1 MKKFILNAQ
10 HLRLFVCFALAFI
23 LSACNEPHRSA
34 SLEQILEH
42 KTLRVGT
49 LQGPGNYYHQA
60 SLEAGFEFEL
70 ARKYSQY
77 LGVTLQMVP
86 ANNLSE
92 LLDKLDSGQ
101 VDILAAGLSVTQERL
116 ATYRF
121 TPSYGQV
128 SQELVFRQGGKWP
141 KSINE
146 LDGDLL
152 VVKDSSHA
160 QNLKQ
165 LQKLE
170 PNLSWKESDSHDSEE
185 LLRAVGEGDI
195 DFTIVDSNTL
205 ILNQQ
210 AYPQVN
216 VAFTIQELQPIAWM
230 LDKDADDAL
239 LASLVEFF
247 GEAHHDGTL
256 LTLTQKYYSDTVRIA
271 GIDNRG
277 FINATK
283 VKLSQFEPMFRKHAE
298 GMDWRLLAAIAYQ
311 ESQWQPTA
319 RSHTG
324 GRGMMMLDKKTAK
337 QLDVYSRLD
346 AEQSIR
352 GAGRLFQQMFARI
365 PHRISNPDRQW
376 FALAAYNIGWGHL
389 EDARLLT
396 EQQGGDPDRW
406 LDVKATLPLL
416 KQRKYYQAAKY
427 GYVRGDEPVRYVEN
441 IRAYYDTL
449 VHLDEETLHDNQN
462 H

>member
-1 MKKFILNAQ
+1 MKKFIHTAQ
-10 HLRLFVCFALAFI
+10 HLRLVL
-23 LSACNEPHRSA
+23 LSAVAFMLFACSEPDKPA

-42 KTLRVGT
+42 NTLRVGT
-49 LQGPGNYYHQA
+49 LQGPGNYYHHA
-60 SLEAGFEFEL
+60 SHEAGFEYEL
-70 ARKYSQY
+70 ARRYSQY
-77 LGVTLQMVP
+77 IDVELEMVP
-86 ANNLSE
+86 AKNLSE
-92 LLDKLDSGQ
+92 LLHKLESGQ
-101 VDILAAGLSVTQERL
+101 VDFVAAGISVTSERL
-116 ATYRF
+116 EKYRF
-121 TPSYGQV
+121 APSYGQV
-128 SQELVFRQGGKWP
+128 SQELVFKQGGKWP
-141 KSINE
+141 KSISE
-146 LDGDLL
+146 VDGKLL

-170 PNLSWKESDSHDSEE
+170 PQLKWQESSSHDSEE
-185 LLRAVGEGDI
+185 LLRAVAEGDI

-205 ILNQQ
+205 TLNQQ
-210 AYPQVN
+210 TYPQIN
-216 VAFTIQELQPIAWM
+216 VAFTIQQSQPIAWM
-230 LDKDADDAL
+230 LLKNADDAL

-256 LTLTQKYYSDTVRIA
+256 LTLTQKYYTDITT
-271 GIDNRG
+271 IDGVDNSG
-277 FINATK
+277 FVNATK
-283 VKLSQFEPMFRKHAE
+283 VKLAQFEPMFRRHAE

-324 GRGMMMLDKKTAK
+324 ERGMMMLDKKTAQ
-337 QLDVYSRLD
+337 QLDVHSRLD
-346 AEQSIR
+346 AEQSVR
-352 GAGRLFQQMFARI
+352 GAAKLFQQMFARI

-376 FALAAYNIGWGHL
+376 FALAAYDIGWGHL

-406 LDVKATLPLL
+406 LDVKTTLPQL
-416 KQRKYYQAAKY
+416 KERKYYQHAKY

-449 VHLDEETLHDNQN
+449 VHLDEENLHDN
-462 H
+462 